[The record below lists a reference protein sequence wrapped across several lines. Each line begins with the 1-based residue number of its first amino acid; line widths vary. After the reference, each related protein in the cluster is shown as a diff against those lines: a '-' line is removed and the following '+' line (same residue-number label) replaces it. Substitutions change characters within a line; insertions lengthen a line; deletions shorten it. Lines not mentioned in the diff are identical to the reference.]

1 MAIPYPTHTPVYG
14 IVINTLYSVKIIL
27 YLLALDFFFFFY
39 DLAVCRIVPYM
50 ESVMSL
56 LFIVIFVSPVK
67 EGFFNI

>member
-27 YLLALDFFFFFY
+27 YLLALDFFFY

>member
-1 MAIPYPTHTPVYG
+1 MAIPYPTHTPVYA

-27 YLLALDFFFFFY
+27 YLLALDFFFFY